1 MVKNMINPEEYT
13 VSVRM
18 ESVDGE
24 RMYVARIQELP
35 DVEEY
40 ADTAAFARELAL
52 DSILTIHRIC
62 VEKGLPFPEPI
73 KISVPDVSGRVT
85 LRLAKQ
91 LHADA
96 IKIASIEG
104 ISLNQFLSNAILN
117 AVTYVKT
124 VDVFR
129 QSIDDLVKKTES
141 RLYSSYKTTIE
152 RKRLSDTYEF
162 HSGRVFRALINTK
175 LDETVSEKTIGIY
188 HASIDLKEQA
198 VKTTTAVERGMKFKE
213 VVFQ

>member
-1 MVKNMINPEEYT
+1 MFSPEDYT
-13 VSVRM
+13 VLIRRELIDDDM
-18 ESVDGE
+18 Y
-24 RMYVARIQELP
+24 YVARIKELP
-35 DVEEY
+35 DVAEY
-40 ADTAAFARELAL
+40 ALTRDEAL
-52 DSILTIHRIC
+52 DLAYETISLSQKMFI
-62 VEKGLPFPEPI
+62 EQGLSFPEPSRI
-73 KISVPDVSGRVT
+73 AVPDVSGRVT

-96 IKIASIEG
+96 IEMASHEG

-152 RKRLSDTYEF
+152 RKRLSDAYKS
-162 HSGRVFRALINTK
+162 HSGNVFRAVINTK

-198 VKTTTAVERGMKFKE
+198 VKTMAAVEKGVKFKE